1 MSKVV
6 YAKSIVA
13 GVLAL
18 VLVALLIPA
27 IVIVEVVDI
36 LGPIGIGKEMPR
48 WQLGS
53 PLFWLFAIIIF
64 SAGFL
69 WEFRRLS
76 K

>member
-1 MSKVV
+1 MLKVV
-6 YAKSIVA
+6 YVKSIVA

-18 VLVALLIPA
+18 LCAAVLVPTILIVVVV
-27 IVIVEVVDI
+27 VI
-36 LGPIGIGKEMPR
+36 LSPIGMGIEMPR